1 MALMVLLGEE
11 RDGNWCV
18 KSLVFFY
25 YFSFKLRFVR
35 NDIYRSYELL
45 L

>member
-1 MALMVLLGEE
+1 MDLMVLLGEE

-18 KSLVFFY
+18 KSVVFY
-25 YFSFKLRFVR
+25 YFYFKLRFVR
-35 NDIYRSYELL
+35 NDIHRSYELL